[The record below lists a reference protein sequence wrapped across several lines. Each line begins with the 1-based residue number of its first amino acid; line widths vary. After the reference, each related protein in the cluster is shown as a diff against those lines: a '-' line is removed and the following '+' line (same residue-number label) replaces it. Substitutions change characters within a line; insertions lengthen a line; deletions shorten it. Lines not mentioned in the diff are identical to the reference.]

1 MHNFLRALRLALRY
15 RWTVAGTVLSALCV
29 ALLWGGNIG
38 VVYPVV
44 EVVLKKQSLQQW
56 AVVEID
62 RAQRK
67 AAELQ
72 DEISRLDALLAAS
85 QDDLPSRLAAEVDR
99 ARADAA
105 TKDAAGGPT
114 SKEAQASH
122 ERAARLEWLIGQG
135 RVTIHDELAADRGL
149 AESRLAAEE
158 SAAANVARLKPYID
172 RYLPSDPFQTLLWVL
187 GLLVLGTVVKGL
199 FVVGNTILAARLASL
214 SAFDLRKLFYRNTLR
229 MDLGTFTA
237 DGTGELMSRFTY
249 DLENVADGLN
259 SLFGKAVREPL
270 KMLACFVGAAMICWR
285 LLVLSM
291 IVVPLAVFLIDR
303 LARVLKRA
311 NRKAMEEMSQIYS
324 TLEETFQGIK
334 VVKAFT
340 MERAERRRFHR
351 NSKRYFLRSMR
362 IARYDSLTRPMTELM
377 GILGVCLAIAAGAYL
392 VLADETHLLGIRMS
406 ARPLSMGSLMVFY
419 GLFAGTSDPFRKLSE
434 VFGRLQRAAAASDRV
449 YGLLDRRPQVR
460 DPERPRPLPR
470 HHREIAYRGVE
481 FGYTPAVSVLE
492 DIELAIPFGE
502 TIAFVG
508 ANGCG
513 KSTLVNLL
521 PRFFDPVAGSV
532 SIDGV
537 DLREVRLRD
546 VRRQIGLVTQ
556 ETLLF
561 DDTVFNNIRYGSPRA
576 TREQVIEASKQAH
589 AHRFIEEKLEHG
601 YDSVVGSRGN
611 LLSGGQRQRIALARA
626 ILRDPAIL
634 ILDEATSQIDL
645 ESEQLIH
652 RVLEKFTRGRTTLL
666 ITHRL
671 STLTLA
677 DRIVVMDSGRIADI
691 GAHDELMRRCTPYS
705 RLHELQFRQG
715 A

>member
-1 MHNFLRALRLALRY
+1 MQNFMRALRLALRY
-15 RWTVAGTVLSALCV
+15 RWTVAGTLLSALCV

-56 AVVEID
+56 AVVEMD
-62 RAQRK
+62 SARRK
-67 AAELQ
+67 AAELGDQ
-72 DEISRLDALLAAS
+72 IARIDALLAA
-85 QDDLPSRLAAEVDR
+85 PAAELPGQLAVET
-99 ARADAA
+99 AA
-105 TKDAAGGPT
+105 
-114 SKEAQASH
+114 AQAAAAAREQASGAAAKETQAAW
-122 ERAARLEWLIGQG
+122 ERAARLEWLTTQPPETV
-135 RVTIHDELAADRGL
+135 RDELVADRAL
-149 AESRLAAEE
+149 AVSRQEAEV
-158 SAAANVARLKPYID
+158 SAAANVERLKPYID
-172 RYLPSDPFQTLLWVL
+172 RYLPADPFQTLLWVL

-214 SAFDLRKLFYRNTLR
+214 SALDLRKRFYRNTLA

-237 DGTGELMSRFTY
+237 DGTGELMSRFTF

-270 KMLACFVGAAMICWR
+270 KMLACFIGAAMICWR

-291 IVVPLAVFLIDR
+291 IIVPLAVFLIDR
-303 LARVLKRA
+303 LARVLKKA

-351 NSKRYFLRSMR
+351 NSKRYFLKTMR

-392 VLADETHLLGIRMS
+392 VLADETHLLGVRMS

-449 YGLLDRRPQVR
+449 YALLDRQPQVR
-460 DPERPRPLPR
+460 DPEKARPLAR
-470 HHREIAYRGVE
+470 HHRDIAFRD
-481 FGYTPAVSVLE
+481 VSFSYAPSVPVLRAI
-492 DIELAIPFGE
+492 DLAIPFGE

-521 PRFFDPVAGSV
+521 PRFFDPVEGGV

-561 DDTVFNNIRYGSPRA
+561 DDTVFNNIRYGSPQA
-576 TREQVIEASKQAH
+576 TREQVVEAAKQAH

-601 YDSVVGSRGN
+601 YDSIVGSRGN

-652 RVLEKFTRGRTTLL
+652 KVLEKFTRGRTTLL

-677 DRIVVMDSGRIADI
+677 DRVVVMDSGRIADI
-691 GAHDELMRRCTPYS
+691 GTHDELIRRCAHYS
-705 RLHELQFRQG
+705 RLHELQLRQG